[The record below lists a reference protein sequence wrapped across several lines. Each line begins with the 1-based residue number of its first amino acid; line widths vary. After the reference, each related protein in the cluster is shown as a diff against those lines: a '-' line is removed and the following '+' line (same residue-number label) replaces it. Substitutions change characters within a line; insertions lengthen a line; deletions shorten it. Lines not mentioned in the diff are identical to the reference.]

1 MQLQKTSL
9 RNNHHQQNSH
19 HQSHDLIG
27 GNDHDAEEKEE
38 ESSSETSGVTGL
50 GMGRIQSGLAT
61 PEPMDEGVTTSN
73 AHAGSSMGG
82 VEEGQTDS
90 ISGQRA
96 TAREGG
102 DETMSDISGM
112 YMELQ

>member
-9 RNNHHQQNSH
+9 WNNHHQQKSH
-19 HQSHDLIG
+19 RQSHDLIG
-27 GNDHDAEEKEE
+27 GNDDDAEEKEE

-82 VEEGQTDS
+82 VEEGRADS